1 MDQLINSFEF
11 INVLHIS
18 LAFFYIVF
26 IGLIINL
33 VFINNCKFSSGYIF
47 LSYKDL
53 FLLYCLQ
60 KNLNYLLIDFLVIMD
75 VIVLFIWVY
84 YQ

>member
-1 MDQLINSFEF
+1 M
-11 INVLHIS
+11 NVLYIS
-18 LAFFYIVF
+18 LAFFYIIF
-26 IGLIINL
+26 IDLIIYE
-33 VFINNCKFSSGYIF
+33 VFINNCKFNSDYIF

-60 KNLNYLLIDFLVIMD
+60 KNLNYLLTSFLVIMD
-75 VIVLFIWVY
+75 VIDLFMLAY